1 MEGRREGAP
10 GQVTAPGRV
19 LEARWLGTR
28 PYREMLSVQEELV
41 GLRQAG
47 GIPDTLLLL
56 EHSPTYTLGRRS
68 EPSDRAGLDL
78 GGETAVVETP
88 RGGRITWHGPGQ
100 LVAYPIVDLKGIGVQ
115 PGAAARVDVADFVAS
130 LERAMIASLEEWGVE
145 ARTIKGL
152 TGIWTSDPGA
162 IPPGADSA
170 LLAPVIADGVLRKV
184 GSIGLRVSRGV
195 TSHGISLNLSCDLG
209 PFDRIE
215 ACGIDGCRMTSVEE
229 ETGSAPDPAEAG
241 LTFHRYLAGE
251 LDLEAI
257 LPESSPADSILS
269 P

>member
-1 MEGRREGAP
+1 MEGRRQEGQ
-10 GQVTAPGRV
+10 GRVTTPGRV
-19 LEARWLGTR
+19 LEGRWLGTR
-28 PYREMLSVQEELV
+28 PYPEMLTVQEKMV
-41 GLRQAG
+41 GLRQAAR
-47 GIPDTLLLL
+47 IPDTLLLL
-56 EHSPTYTLGRRS
+56 EHPSTYTLGRRS

-78 GGETAVVETP
+78 GDETAVVEPP

-100 LVAYPIVDLKGIGVQ
+100 LVAYPVIDLKGIGDQ
-115 PGAAARVDVADFVAS
+115 PGASARVDVARFVES
-130 LERAMIASLEEWGVE
+130 LERAMVASLEDWGVE
-145 ARTIKGL
+145 ARTIEGL
-152 TGIWTSDPGA
+152 TGIWTFDPGGT
-162 IPPGADSA
+162 PSGADAGS
-170 LLAPVIADGVLRKV
+170 LAQAIANGAIRKV

-229 ETGSAPDPAEAG
+229 ETGGAPDPEQAG
-241 LTFHRYLAGE
+241 LTFHRALAGE
-251 LDLEAI
+251 LDLEPV

>member
-1 MEGRREGAP
+1 MND
-10 GQVTAPGRV
+10 PGRA

-41 GLRQAG
+41 DLRQAG

-56 EHSPTYTLGRRS
+56 EHPPTYTLGRRS
-68 EPSDRAGLDL
+68 EPSDGAGLE
-78 GGETAVVETP
+78 GEAAVVETP

-100 LVAYPIVDLKGIGVQ
+100 LVAYPIIDLRQIGDQ
-115 PGAAARVDVADFVAS
+115 PATAARADVAGFVAS
-130 LERAMIASLEEWGVE
+130 LERAMVDSLEKWGVE
-145 ARTIKGL
+145 ARTIDGL
-152 TGIWTSDPGA
+152 TGIWTPDSDA
-162 IPPGADSA
+162 IPPEADAATVAPAIATGA
-170 LLAPVIADGVLRKV
+170 LRKV

-215 ACGIDGCRMTSVEE
+215 ACGIDGCRMTSVEV
-229 ETGSAPDPAEAG
+229 ETGSAPTPADAG
-241 LTFHRYLAGE
+241 LVFHRVLARA
-251 LDLEAI
+251 LDLEPI
-257 LPESSPADSILS
+257 LPEPSPADSIFS